1 MTGDPA
7 LRECAE
13 VARQR
18 ARKVMEYLDSAPTAW
33 RGSPIFERDA
43 QEVRA
48 GLLRIINA
56 AEEMLRL

>member
-1 MTGDPA
+1 M
-7 LRECAE
+7 
-13 VARQR
+13 ARQR
-18 ARKVMEYLDSAPTAW
+18 ARNVMEYLDSAPTGW